1 MAKNN
6 KLELKIVF
14 DTNAL
19 HTKVAHHLLNEKTR
33 KLIEKN
39 SHHKDI
45 QISWYLPEV
54 VKLERQFQMLKFA
67 NDNLPSVQKIELLLN
82 HNLNINSDILKHRV
96 EVCINSQI
104 QEQNIIV
111 QELETDK
118 VNWKDLI
125 LNSVNRIPP
134 FEQSDKEKGFRDALI
149 LETFSQ
155 IVHKSPC
162 DRRKC
167 RIILI
172 TNDTL
177 LSVAVNKRFQ
187 NINYTQIK
195 TNIEECEELIS
206 MLVNEVSEE
215 YIKQI
220 HDKISLYFLD
230 NENKTGVYYE
240 YDIGNEIKKN
250 FKKELKELCEG
261 AVIRENGKL
270 YISAPSFSH
279 KIGQKF
285 YWSTKIT
292 IEGECFKNESVENGN
307 RQSYMQDDFSHNRLI
322 QSYSGSGTGTSSLLD
337 MINKTQTTDYLSL
350 SESLRL
356 PISEYRKI
364 KIANCKAVFEI
375 DWSVV
380 IKTDQKFGTNSVEN
394 VRYLETI
401 WY

>member
-45 QISWYLPEV
+45 QINWYLPEV

-155 IVHKSPC
+155 IVHKSPR

-177 LSVAVNKRFQ
+177 LTLAVNKRFQ

-240 YDIGNEIKKN
+240 YDIGNEIKKK
-250 FKKELKELCEG
+250 F
-261 AVIRENGKL
+261 
-270 YISAPSFSH
+270 
-279 KIGQKF
+279 QK
-285 YWSTKIT
+285 
-292 IEGECFKNESVENGN
+292 
-307 RQSYMQDDFSHNRLI
+307 R
-322 QSYSGSGTGTSSLLD
+322 
-337 MINKTQTTDYLSL
+337 TQ
-350 SESLRL
+350 R
-356 PISEYRKI
+356 IM
-364 KIANCKAVFEI
+364 
-375 DWSVV
+375 
-380 IKTDQKFGTNSVEN
+380 
-394 VRYLETI
+394 
-401 WY
+401 